1 MPGAISRRGFLGLG
15 AAGVLVGCT
24 TRSGSGSESSN
35 PAPAAQIVAVDP
47 RERRLANLRQL
58 TTSGQNAEA
67 YFDLTGTR
75 LVFQSTRPPYGCDQ
89 ILTMKIDGTD
99 VRLVSTGRGRT
110 TCGFFFPDGR
120 RLIYASTHFA
130 ADACPP
136 PPDRA
141 RRVPRRLGRLTRTR
155 SVSVAG

>member
-1 MPGAISRRGFLGLG
+1 MFSGISRRGFLGLG
-15 AAGVLVGCT
+15 AAGMLAGCT
-24 TRSGSGSESSN
+24 TRGGGGSESSN
-35 PAPAAQIVAVDP
+35 PAPAAQILAVDP